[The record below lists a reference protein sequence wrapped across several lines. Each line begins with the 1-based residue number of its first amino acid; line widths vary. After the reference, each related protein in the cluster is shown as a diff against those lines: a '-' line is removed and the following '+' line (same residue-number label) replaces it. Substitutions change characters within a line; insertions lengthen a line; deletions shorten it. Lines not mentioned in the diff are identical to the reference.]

1 MRTGYSRR
9 LPRFATAADFG
20 RLLLLLMLVARAWVP
35 VGYMPDAEALRQGR
49 LALGF
54 CAAGGG
60 SLAMLQ
66 ALAQRQSAGSG
77 PDANRSPDSAMV
89 DHGGARH
96 AGREAHGDQ
105 GQGVHTSGDHA
116 SAVQAAGL
124 QTSEMLGSAM
134 HEAPAAH
141 RSPAHVASDDVHH
154 HNHHEQNGAGQECP
168 FGLSAHQVLHVP
180 PMAALAPVLLHWLA
194 LAAPPARHP
203 RPPLPAAGPP
213 LGQRAPPLVVE

>member
-9 LPRFATAADFG
+9 LPRFANAADFG

-60 SLAMLQ
+60 SVAMLQ
-66 ALAQRQSAGSG
+66 ALAQRQSAG
-77 PDANRSPDSAMV
+77 PDTNRSPDSAMV
-89 DHGGARH
+89 DHAGARH
-96 AGREAHGDQ
+96 AGMD
-105 GQGVHTSGDHA
+105 A
-116 SAVQAAGL
+116 SASG
-124 QTSEMLGSAM
+124 M

-141 RSPAHVASDDVHH
+141 RSPAHAASDDVHH
-154 HNHHEQNGAGQECP
+154 HDHHEQNGAGQECP

-194 LAAPPARHP
+194 LAAPPASHP

-213 LGQRAPPLVVE
+213 LGQRAPPFVVE